1 MWHRI
6 VIEPGYG
13 NCQTK
18 VVERRGVVIS
28 ARVVIKRSPF
38 RFFKTSP
45 EIMRLAVR
53 MYVRNPQFTEEIRK
67 LGCALA

>member
-1 MWHRI
+1 
-6 VIEPGYG
+6 
-13 NCQTK
+13 
-18 VVERRGVVIS
+18 VVIS